1 MADDVLVQDYNEG
14 KNAFRVGIKTLN
26 IKKAKA
32 AKGDNSKVVLVAAHH
47 LCREI
52 RREIHKVGGRIDSS
66 KSKRNFIL
74 IGPDNAAAI
83 AAEADAVMDA
93 HGINRAKL
101 REDAIMAIEVIS
113 SLPRGS
119 AIPLQEYAEAS
130 IAFFNARF
138 AAPAKAIFAI
148 AHVDEGA
155 PHVYMLFVPLVNGGS
170 GLGGDAVRKMAGTQ
184 DEIDEAFYQEVGKRY
199 GLEKP
204 IRKVRLPYVERV
216 RLAGLLME
224 RFLARVPELRGNA
237 SACNDLWKKLV
248 DDPWT
253 LALAFGLE
261 PSKTDQTV
269 PDYGGVAPEKCT
281 NPMTMFR
288 VGAGTEPENEAG
300 ANLDA
305 PRRTAGGCPGQR
317 GADPVRG
324 HRLPHPPGL
333 CSRCCWRIGSCTDPA
348 THQDRHC
355 HRSGSR
361 HARRPTARA
370 RDPRPRRRVGYGT
383 VGWRFRRVHHVAAE
397 AGIGLSPRGSRRD
410 RRN

>member
-14 KNAFRVGIKTLN
+14 RNAFRVGIKTLN
-26 IKKAKA
+26 IKKVKA
-32 AKGDNSKVVLVAAHH
+32 AKGDNSKVVLVAARH

-93 HGINRAKL
+93 HDINRAKL

-155 PHVYMLFVPLVNGGS
+155 PHVHMLFVPLVNGGS

-204 IRKVRLPYVERV
+204 IRKVRLPYV
-216 RLAGLLME
+216 
-224 RFLARVPELRGNA
+224 
-237 SACNDLWKKLV
+237 
-248 DDPWT
+248 
-253 LALAFGLE
+253 
-261 PSKTDQTV
+261 
-269 PDYGGVAPEKCT
+269 
-281 NPMTMFR
+281 
-288 VGAGTEPENEAG
+288 GAGTTRRPADGAILGPRPGTARQRLGLQRPVEKARRRSVDAG
-300 ANLDA
+300 AGFRAGAVEDRPDS
-305 PRRTAGGCPGQR
+305 PRLRRR
-317 GADPVRG
+317 GARKM
-324 HRLPHPPGL
+324 HQPH
-333 CSRCCWRIGSCTDPA
+333 DY
-348 THQDRHC
+348 
-355 HRSGSR
+355 
-361 HARRPTARA
+361 
-370 RDPRPRRRVGYGT
+370 V
-383 VGWRFRRVHHVAAE
+383 
-397 AGIGLSPRGSRRD
+397 
-410 RRN
+410 